1 MNIFFLLSYSNDSF
15 FQIGGDNGLDGFPGL
30 IGMKGE
36 FFIVIFFS
44 FILMNFIF
52 FAIKKVVLVY
62 LVNVSDYHFSYRK
75 IFMIYFN
82 LGGLPG
88 GSGTNGLP
96 GFPGPK
102 GLPGKLF
109 PKAI

>member
-1 MNIFFLLSYSNDSF
+1 L
-15 FQIGGDNGLDGFPGL
+15 QIGGDNGLDGFPGL

-36 FFIVIFFS
+36 CCYDYFIS
-44 FILMNFIF
+44 FILINFIF
-52 FAIKKVVLVY
+52 FAIKKVVLEY

-75 IFMIYFN
+75 IFMIYFDV
-82 LGGLPG
+82 GGLAG
-88 GSGTNGLP
+88 GPGTNGLP

-109 PKAI
+109 PRAI